1 MPHSRSLTEKE
12 MGAPRRLQ
20 RKINMLTAFSWL
32 HAQIALAVMSG
43 LTIGFCLGLVGG
55 GGGILGVPLLLYFVK
70 IDDPH
75 VAIGSTALSVALIA
89 LFNLAG
95 YARAGLV
102 RWQVALIFAVCGAA
116 GAFAGSALALHVNG
130 RALLLLLALM
140 MLVVAARML
149 HGAHQQ
155 DAAALG
161 SAARAAPP
169 KPNKL
174 ATAGA
179 ALATGSVSGF
189 FGIGGGFLIVPALHF
204 VAGISMLESV
214 ASSLLSVVAFGTT
227 TAVNYALAGKVSLP
241 LALALVGGG
250 IAGGRLGMQLAQALR
265 WKNGVL
271 NMIFAGILLLVAAYI
286 AYCSD

>member
-1 MPHSRSLTEKE
+1 
-12 MGAPRRLQ
+12 
-20 RKINMLTAFSWL
+20 MLTAFTLS
-32 HAQIALAVMSG
+32 HAQIALAVISG
-43 LTIGFCLGLVGG
+43 LSIGFCLGLVGG
-55 GGGILGVPLLLYFVK
+55 GGGILGVPMLLYFVK
-70 IDDPH
+70 IGDPH

-89 LFNLAG
+89 LVNLAG

-149 HGAHQQ
+149 QGARQQ
-155 DAAALG
+155 DAAALA
-161 SAARAAPP
+161 SAATAEP
-169 KPNKL
+169 PNKL

-189 FGIGGGFLIVPALHF
+189 FGIGGGFLIVPALHV
-204 VAGISMLESV
+204 VAGISMLEAV

-241 LALALVGGG
+241 LALAMVGGG
-250 IAGGRLGMQLAQALR
+250 IAGGRLGMRLAQALR
-265 WKNGVL
+265 WNKGVL

>member
-1 MPHSRSLTEKE
+1 M
-12 MGAPRRLQ
+12 
-20 RKINMLTAFSWL
+20 
-32 HAQIALAVMSG
+32 
-43 LTIGFCLGLVGG
+43 
-55 GGGILGVPLLLYFVK
+55 LLYFVK

-95 YARAGLV
+95 YACVGLV
-102 RWQVALIFAVCGAA
+102 RWRAALIFAVCGAA
-116 GAFAGSALALHVNG
+116 GAFAGSAMALHING

-140 MLVVAARML
+140 MVVVAARML
-149 HGAHQQ
+149 QGAHQQ
-155 DAAALG
+155 DAPALG
-161 SAARAAPP
+161 PPASAAPITP
-169 KPNKL
+169 SKL
-174 ATAGA
+174 ATAAA

-214 ASSLLSVVAFGTT
+214 ASSLLSVVAFGAT
-227 TAVNYALAGKVSLP
+227 TAVNYALAGKVSLS

-250 IAGGRLGMQLAQALR
+250 IAGGGLGMRLAQALR
-265 WKNGVL
+265 WKKGVL